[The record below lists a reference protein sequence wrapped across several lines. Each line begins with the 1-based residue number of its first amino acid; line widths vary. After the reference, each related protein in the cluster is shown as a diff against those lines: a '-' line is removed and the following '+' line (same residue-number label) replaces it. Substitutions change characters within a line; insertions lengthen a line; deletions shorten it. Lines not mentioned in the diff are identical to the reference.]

1 VSGETA
7 SRNEDERMNERT
19 RRAVLP
25 LLSFLFGVVG
35 LGIAAF
41 VVFSPE
47 KPAAAAV
54 GGPFTLLD
62 QNGKTVTEKALQGR
76 PSLVFFGFTHC
87 PDVCP
92 TTLYQMTQVYTELG
106 GDADKVG
113 SFFVTVDP
121 ERDTP
126 EQLKTYLS
134 SFDPHIVGL
143 TGDRAAVD
151 PVLKAYR
158 VYSKK
163 VPTNGDDYTMD
174 HTALVYLMDREGRFV
189 GAFNLQRPPAE
200 AAKEL
205 AKLF

>member
-1 VSGETA
+1 
-7 SRNEDERMNERT
+7 MNERT

-41 VVFSPE
+41 VVFGPE